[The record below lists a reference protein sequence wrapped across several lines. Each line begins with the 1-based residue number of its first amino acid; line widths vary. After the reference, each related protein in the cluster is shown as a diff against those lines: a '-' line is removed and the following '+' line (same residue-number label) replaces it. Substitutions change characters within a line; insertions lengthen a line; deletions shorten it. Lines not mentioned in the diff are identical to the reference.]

1 MDTMLQFKGKKV
13 VLDTRSSWMFIG
25 ILEEVRKDCVVLTD
39 VDVHDNRDI
48 SATKEIYILDSK
60 KTGIKSN
67 RQRVFVNL
75 KFVVSFSALEDVK
88 NF

>member
-13 VLDTRSSWMFIG
+13 VLDTRSSWMYIG
-25 ILEEVRKDCVVLTD
+25 LLEDVRKDCVVLTD